1 MLRKLSN
8 RVLLIL
14 NLQGNIQIL
23 LMIIILRVQP
33 NREEPSIPLTHK
45 LNLKLSPLL
54 MFKRNK
60 NKKQQHK
67 QILLIIPLSNRVL
80 NLSLRSGRPN
90 PVNFP
95 LLIPS
100 TNKASLRI
108 SEQPNLIITQQL
120 KPNQFASLSN
130 RSPPSPDKYRTNTEE
145 PLKI

>member
-23 LMIIILRVQP
+23 LMIIILRVLLSQ
-33 NREEPSIPLTHK
+33 EEPSIPSTHK
-45 LNLKLSPLL
+45 LNPKLSPLL

-60 NKKQQHK
+60 NKKQPHK
-67 QILLIIPLSNRVL
+67 QILPIIPLSNRVL

-100 TNKASLRI
+100 TNKTSLRI
-108 SEQPNLIITQQL
+108 SEQPNLIIT
-120 KPNQFASLSN
+120 
-130 RSPPSPDKYRTNTEE
+130 
-145 PLKI
+145 